1 MSSIVLLAVLLF
13 SVGQGAA
20 DGDDE
25 TPVSIFHPSYL
36 ILAAGIFTAF
46 IAGDL
51 FNLYVGFEILLVAS
65 YVLITLGSTESRI
78 RTGVVYIVVSLVS
91 SILFLAAIAMIY
103 GALGTVNMVQISE
116 RMAQLPPDTQLLL
129 HLMLL
134 LAFSIK
140 AAVFPLSFWLPDS
153 YPTAPA
159 PVTAVFAGL
168 LTKVGVYALI
178 RTETQLF
185 SDSDV
190 NLLLMIV
197 ALATMIV
204 GVLGAVAQAELKRI
218 LSFTLVSH
226 VGYMVFGLAIATPAA
241 IGATIYYMVH
251 HIVVQTTLFLA
262 IGLIERRAGSTSILR
277 VTGLMRAA
285 PVIAVL
291 YFIPAINL
299 GGLPPFSGF
308 IGKFALFDAAA
319 EVGTPI
325 MIVLIVG
332 GIVTSLLTLYALMR
346 AWNLS
351 FWREE
356 QDSAETESRIS
367 YLGAAPAAGIKTERR
382 VIPSIMTMTTAGMV
396 GVTDRAHGLR
406 GPPVRRVR
414 PHRRLAPRAR
424 QPDAAA
430 GGGRPVSPDSRQS
443 TRRIAAQVVAAA
455 ALLRVARRAVDAALG
470 PVHLVAFVTGRG
482 GGGRRDARVPSAAGG
497 AVGPGQPL
505 VGPRLRARV
514 PRRARARVA
523 HGGLAG
529 VRLPAAAGRR
539 RDRGAAPDR
548 RRPDHDAHGGD
559 GIPHSRIPHHRRGP
573 RPADPVPAHHRRAHR
588 SGCRAPAR
596 EHPAVGGAHR
606 ARRRLARR
614 RSTASPRPRRESRRE
629 PVRLRHRGRLRRG
642 GARDPVA
649 DRRRARRSSTARSP
663 PTCC

>member
-1 MSSIVLLAVLLF
+1 MSVSALVPLLVTLPLLGAAVALIAGRHRKTQVAVSVVTLTVVLGIAAVLLVVVDAGDAPIAVSVGNWPIPFGIVLYVDRLAALLVVVSSIVLLAVLLF

-20 DGDDE
+20 DGDDD

-91 SILFLAAIAMIY
+91 SILFLAAIAVIY
-103 GALGTVNMVQISE
+103 GALGTVNMIQISE
-116 RMAQLPPDTQLLL
+116 RMSQLPQQTQTVL
-129 HLMLL
+129 HVLLL

-168 LTKVGVYALI
+168 LTKVGVYAMI
-178 RTETQLF
+178 RTETLIF
-185 SDSDV
+185 RENDV
-190 NLLLMIV
+190 NFVLMIV

-204 GVLGAVAQAELKRI
+204 GVLGALAQAELKRI

-262 IGLIERRAGSTSILR
+262 VGLIERRAGSTSILR
-277 VTGLMRAA
+277 VKGLMRAA

-308 IGKFALFDAAA
+308 IGKYALFDAAA

-325 MIVLIVG
+325 MMVLIVG

-346 AWNLS
+346 AWNLA

-356 QDSAETESRIS
+356 EDSTETESRIS
-367 YLGAAPAAGIKTERR
+367 YLGAAPAAAVETERR
-382 VIPSIMTMTTAGMV
+382 VIPRIMTAATAGMV
-396 GVTDRAHGLR
+396 AVTIALTVFA
-406 GPPVRRVR
+406 GPLYEVC
-414 PHRRLAPRAR
+414 AR
-424 QPDAAA
+424 IGASLLD
-430 GGGRPVSPDSRQS
+430 PVSISQLQDE
-443 TRRIAAQVVAAA
+443 
-455 ALLRVARRAVDAALG
+455 
-470 PVHLVAFVTGRG
+470 
-482 GGGRRDARVPSAAGG
+482 AG
-497 AVGPGQPL
+497 Q
-505 VGPRLRARV
+505 
-514 PRRARARVA
+514 
-523 HGGLAG
+523 
-529 VRLPAAAGRR
+529 
-539 RDRGAAPDR
+539 
-548 RRPDHDAHGGD
+548 
-559 GIPHSRIPHHRRGP
+559 
-573 RPADPVPAHHRRAHR
+573 
-588 SGCRAPAR
+588 
-596 EHPAVGGAHR
+596 
-606 ARRRLARR
+606 
-614 RSTASPRPRRESRRE
+614 
-629 PVRLRHRGRLRRG
+629 
-642 GARDPVA
+642 
-649 DRRRARRSSTARSP
+649 
-663 PTCC
+663 

>member
-1 MSSIVLLAVLLF
+1 MSALVPLLVTLPLLGAAIALIAGRHRRTQVAVSIITLTLVLVIAAVLLVVVDAGGEPIVVSVGGWPVPFGIVLYVDRLAALLVVVSSIVLLAVLLF

-36 ILAAGIFTAF
+36 ILAAGVFNAF

-91 SILFLAAIAMIY
+91 SILFLAAIAVIY
-103 GALGTVNMVQISE
+103 GALGTVNMAQIAD
-116 RMAQLPPDTQLLL
+116 RMTELPQDTQTVL
-129 HLMLL
+129 HLLLL

-168 LTKVGVYALI
+168 LTKVGVYAMI

-185 SDSDV
+185 RDNDL
-190 NLLLMIV
+190 NLLLLIV

-226 VGYMVFGLAIATPAA
+226 VGYMVFGLAIATPLS

-262 IGLIERRAGSTSILR
+262 VGLIERRAGSTSILR
-277 VTGLMRAA
+277 VKGLMKAA

-291 YFIPAINL
+291 YFIPAVNL

-308 IGKFALFDAAA
+308 IGKYGLFNAGA

-325 MIVLIVG
+325 MLVLIVG

-346 AWNLS
+346 AWNLA

-356 QDSAETESRIS
+356 NDSAETEARIS
-367 YLGAAPAAGIKTERR
+367 YLGAAPAAAIETERR
-382 VIPSIMTMTTAGMV
+382 ATPRIMTAATGGMV
-396 GVTDRAHGLR
+396 AITVALTIFA
-406 GPPVRRVR
+406 GPLYEVC
-414 PHRRLAPRAR
+414 AR
-424 QPDAAA
+424 IGDSLLQ
-430 GGGRPVSPDSRQS
+430 PVS
-443 TRRIAAQVVAAA
+443 VVQ
-455 ALLRVARRAVDAALG
+455 LQEEV
-470 PVHLVAFVTGRG
+470 
-482 GGGRRDARVPSAAGG
+482 
-497 AVGPGQPL
+497 
-505 VGPRLRARV
+505 
-514 PRRARARVA
+514 
-523 HGGLAG
+523 
-529 VRLPAAAGRR
+529 
-539 RDRGAAPDR
+539 
-548 RRPDHDAHGGD
+548 
-559 GIPHSRIPHHRRGP
+559 
-573 RPADPVPAHHRRAHR
+573 
-588 SGCRAPAR
+588 
-596 EHPAVGGAHR
+596 
-606 ARRRLARR
+606 
-614 RSTASPRPRRESRRE
+614 SP
-629 PVRLRHRGRLRRG
+629 
-642 GARDPVA
+642 
-649 DRRRARRSSTARSP
+649 
-663 PTCC
+663 

>member
-1 MSSIVLLAVLLF
+1 MSASALVPLLVTLPLLGAAIALIAGRHRKTQVAVSVVTLTLVLAIAAVLLVVVDIGNAPIAVSVGNWPIPFGIVLYVDRLAALLVVVSSIVLLAVLLF

-20 DGDDE
+20 DGDDD

-91 SILFLAAIAMIY
+91 SILFLAAIAVIY
-103 GALGTVNMVQISE
+103 GALGTVNMIQISE
-116 RMAQLPPDTQLLL
+116 RMTQLPQQTQTVL
-129 HLMLL
+129 HVLLL

-168 LTKVGVYALI
+168 LTKVGVYAMI
-178 RTETQLF
+178 RTETLLF
-185 SDSDV
+185 SENDV
-190 NLLLMIV
+190 NFVLMIV

-262 IGLIERRAGSTSILR
+262 VGLIERRAGSTSILR
-277 VTGLMRAA
+277 VKGLMRAA

-308 IGKFALFDAAA
+308 IGKYALFDAAA

-325 MIVLIVG
+325 MMVLIVG

-346 AWNLS
+346 AWNLA

-356 QDSAETESRIS
+356 EDSAETESRIS
-367 YLGAAPAAGIKTERR
+367 YLGAAPAAAVETERR
-382 VIPSIMTMTTAGMV
+382 VIPRIMTAATAGMV
-396 GVTDRAHGLR
+396 AVTVALTVFA
-406 GPPVRRVR
+406 GPLYEVC
-414 PHRRLAPRAR
+414 AR
-424 QPDAAA
+424 I
-430 GGGRPVSPDSRQS
+430 GESLLEPVSISQLQDE
-443 TRRIAAQVVAAA
+443 
-455 ALLRVARRAVDAALG
+455 
-470 PVHLVAFVTGRG
+470 
-482 GGGRRDARVPSAAGG
+482 AG
-497 AVGPGQPL
+497 Q
-505 VGPRLRARV
+505 
-514 PRRARARVA
+514 
-523 HGGLAG
+523 
-529 VRLPAAAGRR
+529 
-539 RDRGAAPDR
+539 
-548 RRPDHDAHGGD
+548 
-559 GIPHSRIPHHRRGP
+559 
-573 RPADPVPAHHRRAHR
+573 
-588 SGCRAPAR
+588 
-596 EHPAVGGAHR
+596 
-606 ARRRLARR
+606 
-614 RSTASPRPRRESRRE
+614 
-629 PVRLRHRGRLRRG
+629 
-642 GARDPVA
+642 
-649 DRRRARRSSTARSP
+649 
-663 PTCC
+663 

>member
-1 MSSIVLLAVLLF
+1 VVTLTLVLAIAAVLLVVVDIGDAPIAVSVGNWPIPFGIVLYVDRLAALLVVVSSIVLLAVLLF

-20 DGDDE
+20 DGDDD

-91 SILFLAAIAMIY
+91 SILFLAAIAVIY
-103 GALGTVNMVQISE
+103 GALGTVNMIQISE
-116 RMAQLPPDTQLLL
+116 RMAQLPQQTQTVL
-129 HLMLL
+129 HVLLL

-168 LTKVGVYALI
+168 LTKVGVYAMI
-178 RTETQLF
+178 RTETLLF
-185 SDSDV
+185 NENDV
-190 NLLLMIV
+190 NFVLMIV

-262 IGLIERRAGSTSILR
+262 VGLIERRAGSTSILR
-277 VTGLMRAA
+277 VKGLMRAA

-308 IGKFALFDAAA
+308 IGKYALFDAAA

-325 MIVLIVG
+325 MMVLIVG

-346 AWNLS
+346 AWNLA

-356 QDSAETESRIS
+356 EDSAETESRIS
-367 YLGAAPAAGIKTERR
+367 YLGAAPAAAVETERR
-382 VIPSIMTMTTAGMV
+382 VIPRIMTAATAGMV
-396 GVTDRAHGLR
+396 AVTVALTVFA
-406 GPPVRRVR
+406 GPLYEVC
-414 PHRRLAPRAR
+414 AR
-424 QPDAAA
+424 I
-430 GGGRPVSPDSRQS
+430 GESLLEPVSISQLQDE
-443 TRRIAAQVVAAA
+443 
-455 ALLRVARRAVDAALG
+455 
-470 PVHLVAFVTGRG
+470 
-482 GGGRRDARVPSAAGG
+482 AG
-497 AVGPGQPL
+497 Q
-505 VGPRLRARV
+505 
-514 PRRARARVA
+514 
-523 HGGLAG
+523 
-529 VRLPAAAGRR
+529 
-539 RDRGAAPDR
+539 
-548 RRPDHDAHGGD
+548 
-559 GIPHSRIPHHRRGP
+559 
-573 RPADPVPAHHRRAHR
+573 
-588 SGCRAPAR
+588 
-596 EHPAVGGAHR
+596 
-606 ARRRLARR
+606 
-614 RSTASPRPRRESRRE
+614 
-629 PVRLRHRGRLRRG
+629 
-642 GARDPVA
+642 
-649 DRRRARRSSTARSP
+649 
-663 PTCC
+663 

>member
-1 MSSIVLLAVLLF
+1 MSVSALVPLLVTLPLLGAAIALIAGRHRKTQVAVSVVTLTLVLAIAAVLLVVVDIGDAPIAVSVGNWPIPFGIVLYVDRLAALLVVVSSIVLLAVLLF

-20 DGDDE
+20 DGDDD

-65 YVLITLGSTESRI
+65 YVLITLGSTGSRI

-91 SILFLAAIAMIY
+91 SILFLAAIAVIY
-103 GALGTVNMVQISE
+103 GALGTVNMIQISE
-116 RMAQLPPDTQLLL
+116 RMAQLPQQTQTVL
-129 HLMLL
+129 HVLLL

-140 AAVFPLSFWLPDS
+140 AAVFPLSSWLPDS

-168 LTKVGVYALI
+168 LTKVGVYAMI
-178 RTETQLF
+178 RTETLLF
-185 SDSDV
+185 NENDV
-190 NLLLMIV
+190 NFVLMIV

-262 IGLIERRAGSTSILR
+262 VGLIERRAGSTSILR
-277 VTGLMRAA
+277 VKGLMRAA

-308 IGKFALFDAAA
+308 IGKYALFDAAA

-325 MIVLIVG
+325 MMVLIVG

-346 AWNLS
+346 AWNLA

-356 QDSAETESRIS
+356 EDSAETESRIS
-367 YLGAAPAAGIKTERR
+367 YLGAAPAAAVETERR
-382 VIPSIMTMTTAGMV
+382 VIPRIMTAATAGMV
-396 GVTDRAHGLR
+396 AVTVALTVFA
-406 GPPVRRVR
+406 GPLYEVC
-414 PHRRLAPRAR
+414 AR
-424 QPDAAA
+424 I
-430 GGGRPVSPDSRQS
+430 GESLLEPVSISQLQDE
-443 TRRIAAQVVAAA
+443 
-455 ALLRVARRAVDAALG
+455 
-470 PVHLVAFVTGRG
+470 
-482 GGGRRDARVPSAAGG
+482 AG
-497 AVGPGQPL
+497 Q
-505 VGPRLRARV
+505 
-514 PRRARARVA
+514 
-523 HGGLAG
+523 
-529 VRLPAAAGRR
+529 
-539 RDRGAAPDR
+539 
-548 RRPDHDAHGGD
+548 
-559 GIPHSRIPHHRRGP
+559 
-573 RPADPVPAHHRRAHR
+573 
-588 SGCRAPAR
+588 
-596 EHPAVGGAHR
+596 
-606 ARRRLARR
+606 
-614 RSTASPRPRRESRRE
+614 
-629 PVRLRHRGRLRRG
+629 
-642 GARDPVA
+642 
-649 DRRRARRSSTARSP
+649 
-663 PTCC
+663 

>member
-1 MSSIVLLAVLLF
+1 MTALVPLLVTLPLLGAAIALITGRHRRIQVGVSVATLTIVLVIAAVLVYAVDVAGHPFAVSVGGWPIPFGIVLYVDGLSALLVVVSSVVLLAVLLF

-20 DGDDE
+20 DGDDD

-103 GALGTVNMVQISE
+103 GALGTVNMAQIAE
-116 RMAQLPPDTQLLL
+116 RMSELPQQTQLVL

-134 LAFSIK
+134 VAFSIK

-185 SDSDV
+185 ADNDV
-190 NLLLMIV
+190 NLLLLLV

-226 VGYMVFGLAIATPAA
+226 IGYMIFGLAIATPAA
-241 IGATIYYMVH
+241 IGATIYYMIH

-262 IGLIERRAGSTSILR
+262 VGLVERRAGSTSILR
-277 VTGLMRAA
+277 VKGLMRAA
-285 PVIAVL
+285 PIIAVL
-291 YFIPAINL
+291 YFIPAVNL

-308 IGKFALFDAAA
+308 IGKYALFDAAA
-319 EVGTPI
+319 TVGSPL
-325 MIVLIVG
+325 MMVLIVA

-351 FWREE
+351 FWRE
-356 QDSAETESRIS
+356 QDDSTETEVRIAH
-367 YLGAAPAAGIKTERR
+367 LGDAPAAATQTERR
-382 VIPSIMTMTTAGMV
+382 VIPRIMTAATAGMV
-396 GVTDRAHGLR
+396 AATVALTVFAGPLYDLCSRIGAGL
-406 GPPVRRVR
+406 V
-414 PHRRLAPRAR
+414 
-424 QPDAAA
+424 Q
-430 GGGRPVSPDSRQS
+430 PVSLTHVQELYEHEYPQFGQETDS
-443 TRRIAAQVVAAA
+443 
-455 ALLRVARRAVDAALG
+455 
-470 PVHLVAFVTGRG
+470 
-482 GGGRRDARVPSAAGG
+482 
-497 AVGPGQPL
+497 
-505 VGPRLRARV
+505 
-514 PRRARARVA
+514 
-523 HGGLAG
+523 
-529 VRLPAAAGRR
+529 
-539 RDRGAAPDR
+539 
-548 RRPDHDAHGGD
+548 
-559 GIPHSRIPHHRRGP
+559 
-573 RPADPVPAHHRRAHR
+573 
-588 SGCRAPAR
+588 
-596 EHPAVGGAHR
+596 
-606 ARRRLARR
+606 
-614 RSTASPRPRRESRRE
+614 
-629 PVRLRHRGRLRRG
+629 
-642 GARDPVA
+642 
-649 DRRRARRSSTARSP
+649 
-663 PTCC
+663 

>member
-1 MSSIVLLAVLLF
+1 MSALVPLLVTLPLIGAAIALIAGRHRKAQVAVSVVTLTVVLAIAAVLLVVVDSADAPIAVSVGNWPIPFGIVLYVDRLAALLVVVSSIVLLAVLLF

-20 DGDDE
+20 DGDDD

-91 SILFLAAIAMIY
+91 SILFLASIAVIY

-116 RMAQLPPDTQLLL
+116 RMSELPQETQTVL
-129 HLMLL
+129 HVLLL

-168 LTKVGVYALI
+168 LTKVGVYAMI
-178 RTETQLF
+178 RTETLIF
-185 SDSDV
+185 RENDV
-190 NLLLMIV
+190 NLVLMVV

-262 IGLIERRAGSTSILR
+262 VGLIERRAGSTSILR
-277 VTGLMRAA
+277 VKGLMRAA

-308 IGKFALFDAAA
+308 IGKYALFDAAA

-325 MIVLIVG
+325 MMVLIVG

-346 AWNLS
+346 AWNLA

-356 QDSAETESRIS
+356 EDSAETEARIS
-367 YLGAAPAAGIKTERR
+367 YLGAAPAAAVETEVRA
-382 VIPSIMTMTTAGMV
+382 IPRIMTAATAGMV
-396 GVTDRAHGLR
+396 AVTIALTIFA
-406 GPPVRRVR
+406 GPLYEVC
-414 PHRRLAPRAR
+414 AR
-424 QPDAAA
+424 IGASLLDPISLSQLQDEA
-430 GGGRPVSPDSRQS
+430 GQ
-443 TRRIAAQVVAAA
+443 
-455 ALLRVARRAVDAALG
+455 
-470 PVHLVAFVTGRG
+470 
-482 GGGRRDARVPSAAGG
+482 
-497 AVGPGQPL
+497 
-505 VGPRLRARV
+505 
-514 PRRARARVA
+514 
-523 HGGLAG
+523 
-529 VRLPAAAGRR
+529 
-539 RDRGAAPDR
+539 
-548 RRPDHDAHGGD
+548 
-559 GIPHSRIPHHRRGP
+559 
-573 RPADPVPAHHRRAHR
+573 
-588 SGCRAPAR
+588 
-596 EHPAVGGAHR
+596 
-606 ARRRLARR
+606 
-614 RSTASPRPRRESRRE
+614 
-629 PVRLRHRGRLRRG
+629 
-642 GARDPVA
+642 
-649 DRRRARRSSTARSP
+649 
-663 PTCC
+663 

>member
-1 MSSIVLLAVLLF
+1 MSALVPLLVTLPLIGAAIALIAGRHRKAQVAVSVVTLTVVLAIAAVLLVVVDSADAPIAVSVGNWPIPFGIVLYVDRLAALLVVVSSIVLLAVLLF

-20 DGDDE
+20 DGDDD

-91 SILFLAAIAMIY
+91 SILFLASIAVIY

-116 RMAQLPPDTQLLL
+116 RMSELPQETQTVL
-129 HLMLL
+129 HVLLL

-168 LTKVGVYALI
+168 LTKVGVYAMI
-178 RTETQLF
+178 RTETLIF
-185 SDSDV
+185 RENDV
-190 NLLLMIV
+190 NLVLMIV

-262 IGLIERRAGSTSILR
+262 VGLIERRAGSTSILR
-277 VTGLMRAA
+277 VKGLMRAA

-308 IGKFALFDAAA
+308 IGKYALFDAAA

-325 MIVLIVG
+325 MMVLIVG

-346 AWNLS
+346 AWNLA

-356 QDSAETESRIS
+356 EDSAETEARIS
-367 YLGAAPAAGIKTERR
+367 YLGAAPAAAVETEVRA
-382 VIPSIMTMTTAGMV
+382 IPRIMTAATAGMV
-396 GVTDRAHGLR
+396 AVTIALTIFA
-406 GPPVRRVR
+406 GPLYEVC
-414 PHRRLAPRAR
+414 AR
-424 QPDAAA
+424 IGASLLDPISLSQLQDEA
-430 GGGRPVSPDSRQS
+430 GQ
-443 TRRIAAQVVAAA
+443 
-455 ALLRVARRAVDAALG
+455 
-470 PVHLVAFVTGRG
+470 
-482 GGGRRDARVPSAAGG
+482 
-497 AVGPGQPL
+497 
-505 VGPRLRARV
+505 
-514 PRRARARVA
+514 
-523 HGGLAG
+523 
-529 VRLPAAAGRR
+529 
-539 RDRGAAPDR
+539 
-548 RRPDHDAHGGD
+548 
-559 GIPHSRIPHHRRGP
+559 
-573 RPADPVPAHHRRAHR
+573 
-588 SGCRAPAR
+588 
-596 EHPAVGGAHR
+596 
-606 ARRRLARR
+606 
-614 RSTASPRPRRESRRE
+614 
-629 PVRLRHRGRLRRG
+629 
-642 GARDPVA
+642 
-649 DRRRARRSSTARSP
+649 
-663 PTCC
+663 